1 MLTIFAARRIF
12 MADKTNK
19 GIKRQV
25 RHRINLTVVAAM
37 WLIAILA
44 GATIAYRSQNQTN
57 ETVVARLENC
67 NNELTTWF
75 TSKIT
80 ITEFMVHEVIQREY
94 YNNEEQCFQFLVD
107 CMEMD
112 DDFYACYIGYADG
125 SCIFSDGWEVPEDYI
140 ATQRDWYIEAVTA
153 DGVIITDPYT
163 DADTGRL
170 VITCASKIVGEDG
183 GTIGV
188 IASDIFIDRIS
199 EIVNDLRID
208 ENGYAFLT
216 TFDGNI
222 LVHENQ
228 DFIPYSD
235 ENGSDVMTKIGDA
248 IRGYDSGKLM
258 KNVITLRDYNG
269 EKIKCSETGV
279 DITNWV
285 LGYALNYNEYYADI
299 FNVCMILVAVTI
311 VFTIVLAL
319 HIARLVRFAFRPMAG
334 IAENARRVSE
344 GDLDVKFDYTGID
357 EIGDVCRTIENNNRV
372 MKEYITDISRR
383 LDGLSHGN
391 FDLTSDVAYVGGYA
405 SIKKSLDD
413 FSAVLKNVFTGI
425 EGASAAV
432 FGGAGGV
439 ANGANQLAEDAS
451 RQTELI
457 GDIVNGVNAVAEKI
471 KSNVEKTDDARSVA
485 VKTEETVRN
494 SSEQMK
500 QMLDAMNEISKATE
514 EIQIIIGTIEDIA
527 FQTNILAL
535 NASVEA
541 ARAGEAGRGFAVV
554 ADEVRN
560 LAGKSADASLET
572 SKLIERSTAA
582 VNNGMQYA
590 DSASTALE
598 NVVEQTNVIDGI
610 IVEINER
617 SHEQNTYIEDVSSK
631 INLVA
636 DYVSSAAAN
645 AEESAAA
652 SEELNGQA
660 TALKDMLSNFGL

>member
-1 MLTIFAARRIF
+1 
-12 MADKTNK
+12 MADKKNK
-19 GIKRQV
+19 GIKSRV
-25 RHRINLTVVAAM
+25 RHRINLTVVAAVYF
-37 WLIAILA
+37 IAILA
-44 GATIAYRSQNQTN
+44 GATITYRSQNQTN

-80 ITEFMVHEVIQREY
+80 ITEFMVHEVIKREY
-94 YNNEEQCFQFLVD
+94 YNNDEQCFEFLVD
-107 CMEMD
+107 CMDMD
-112 DDFYACYIGYADG
+112 EDFYACYIGYSDG
-125 SCIFSDGWEVPEDYI
+125 KCIFSDGWEVPADYI
-140 ATQRDWYIEAVTA
+140 ATQRDWYIEAATS
-153 DGVIITDPYT
+153 DGVVITDPYT

-183 GTIGV
+183 NIIGV

-199 EIVNDLRID
+199 EIVNSLRID

-222 LVHENQ
+222 LVHENE
-228 DFIPYSD
+228 DFVPYAD
-235 ENGSDVMTKIGDA
+235 KNGNDVMTKISDA
-248 IRGYDSGKLM
+248 MSGHDSEKLLN
-258 KNVITLRDYNG
+258 NVITVRDYNG
-269 EKIKCSETGV
+269 EKIKCSETSV

-285 LGYALNYNEYYADI
+285 LGYALDYGEYYADI
-299 FNVCMILVAVTI
+299 LNVCMILIVVTI
-311 VFTIVLAL
+311 LFTIL
-319 HIARLVRFAFRPMAG
+319 IAAYIAYLVKFAFKPMAG
-334 IAENARRVSE
+334 IAQNARRVSE
-344 GDLDVKFDYTGID
+344 GDLDVTFDYTGSD
-357 EIGDVCRTIENNNRV
+357 EIGEVCRTIENNNRV
-372 MKEYITDISRR
+372 MKDYITDISRR
-383 LDGLSHGN
+383 LDGLSRGD
-391 FDLTSDVAYVGGYA
+391 FDMTSEVAYVGGYA

-413 FSAVLKNVFTGI
+413 ISAALKNVFTGI

-439 ANGANQLAEDAS
+439 ANGANQLAEEAS

-471 KSNVEKTDDARSVA
+471 KNNVDKTDDARNVA
-485 VKTEETVRN
+485 VKTAETVRN
-494 SSEQMK
+494 SSDQMK
-500 QMLDAMNEISKATE
+500 QMLEAMDEISKATE

-560 LAGKSADASLET
+560 LAGKSAEASLET

-582 VNNGMQYA
+582 VGNGMRYA
-590 DSASTALE
+590 DSASEALE
-598 NVVEQTNVIDGI
+598 SVVEQTNEIDGI
-610 IVEINER
+610 IVDINER
-617 SHEQNTYIEDVSSK
+617 SHEQETYIEDVSGK
-631 INLVA
+631 IHLVA

-660 TALKDMLSNFGL
+660 TALKDMLANFGL

>member
-1 MLTIFAARRIF
+1 
-12 MADKTNK
+12 MADKKNK
-19 GIKRQV
+19 GIKSRV
-25 RHRINLTVVAAM
+25 RHRINLTVVAAV
-37 WLIAILA
+37 WIIAILA
-44 GATIAYRSQNQTN
+44 GATITYRSQTQTN
-57 ETVVARLENC
+57 ETIVARLENC
-67 NNELTTWF
+67 NNELITWF

-94 YNNEEQCFQFLVD
+94 YNNDEQCLQFLVD

-112 DDFYACYIGYADG
+112 EDFYVCYIGYTDG
-125 SCIFSDGWEVPEDYI
+125 KCIFSDGWDIPADYI
-140 ATQRDWYIEAVTA
+140 ATQRDWYIDAATA
-153 DGVIITDPYT
+153 GGVVITDPYT

-183 GTIGV
+183 NIIGV

-199 EIVNDLRID
+199 EIVNSLRID

-222 LVHENQ
+222 LVHENE

-235 ENGSDVMTKIGDA
+235 ADGNDVMTKINDA
-248 IRGYDSGKLM
+248 IYGYDSEKLL
-258 KNVITLRDYNG
+258 KNVVTLRDYDG
-269 EKIKCSETGV
+269 KKIKCSETGV

-285 LGYALNYNEYYADI
+285 LGYALDYNEYYADI
-299 FNVCMILVAVTI
+299 AGVCIVLIVVTI
-311 VFTIVLAL
+311 VFTIL
-319 HIARLVRFAFRPMAG
+319 IAGYIAYLVKFAFKPMSG
-334 IAENARRVSE
+334 IAQNARRVSE
-344 GDLDVKFDYTGID
+344 GDLDVTFDYTGSD
-357 EIGDVCRTIENNNRV
+357 EIGEVCRTIEENNRV
-372 MKEYITDISRR
+372 MKGYITDISRR
-383 LDGLSHGN
+383 LDGLSRGD
-391 FDLTSDVAYVGGYA
+391 FDMTSEVAYVGGYA

-413 FSAVLKNVFTGI
+413 ISASLKNVFTGI

-471 KSNVEKTDDARSVA
+471 KNNVEKTDDARNVA
-485 VKTEETVRN
+485 IKTAETVRN

-500 QMLDAMNEISKATE
+500 QMLEAMDEISKATE

-560 LAGKSADASLET
+560 LAGKSAEASLET

-582 VNNGMQYA
+582 VGNGMRYA
-590 DSASTALE
+590 DSASEALE
-598 NVVEQTNVIDGI
+598 SVVQQTGEIDGI
-610 IVEINER
+610 IVDINER
-617 SHEQNTYIEDVSSK
+617 SHEQETYIGDVSGK
-631 INLVA
+631 IHLVA

-660 TALKDMLSNFGL
+660 TALKDMLANFGL

>member
-1 MLTIFAARRIF
+1 

-19 GIKRQV
+19 GIKNRV
-25 RHRINLTVVAAM
+25 RHRINLTVTAAV
-37 WLIAILA
+37 WLIAIMA
-44 GATIAYRSQNQTN
+44 GTTIAYRSQAQTN

-94 YNNEEQCFQFLVD
+94 YNDDEQCFRFLAD

-112 DDFYACYIGYADG
+112 DDFYACYIGYSDG
-125 SCIFSDGWEVPEDYI
+125 KCIFSDGWEVPADYI
-140 ATQRDWYIEAVTA
+140 ATQRDWYIEAA
-153 DGVIITDPYT
+153 INDGVVITDPYT

-170 VITCASKIVGEDG
+170 VITCASKFTDSSGK
-183 GTIGV
+183 TLGV

-199 EIVNDLRID
+199 EIVNDLHID

-216 TFDGNI
+216 TFDENI
-222 LVHENQ
+222 LVHENP
-228 DFIPYSD
+228 DFLPYSD
-235 ENGSDVMTKIGDA
+235 ANGNDVMTKIHDA
-248 IRGYDSGKLM
+248 IKGYDSEKLL
-258 KNVITLRDYNG
+258 KNVITVRDYNG
-269 EKIKCSETGV
+269 KKIKCSETGV

-285 LGYALNYNEYYADI
+285 LGYALDYNEYYSDI
-299 FNVCMILVAVTI
+299 FNVCLILVAVTI
-311 VFTIVLAL
+311 VFTIILAIY
-319 HIARLVRFAFRPMAG
+319 IAYLVRFAFKPMSG
-334 IAENARRVSE
+334 IAQNARRVSE
-344 GDLDVKFDYTGID
+344 GDLDVKFDYAGSD
-357 EIGDVCRTIENNNRV
+357 EIGEVCRTIENNNRV
-372 MKEYITDISRR
+372 MKDYITDISRR
-383 LDGLSHGN
+383 LDGLSRGD
-391 FDLTSDVAYVGGYA
+391 FDMTSDVAYVGGYA

-413 FSAVLKNVFTGI
+413 ISAALKNVFSGI
-425 EGASAAV
+425 EGASSAV
-432 FGGAGGV
+432 FSGAGGV
-439 ANGANQLAEDAS
+439 ANGANQLAENAS
-451 RQTELI
+451 KQTELI
-457 GDIVNGVNAVAEKI
+457 GEIVAGVNAVSEKI
-471 KSNVEKTDDARSVA
+471 KNNVEKTDDARNVA
-485 VKTEETVRN
+485 VKTADTVRN

-500 QMLDAMNEISKATE
+500 QMLDAMSEISKATE

-560 LAGKSADASLET
+560 LAGKSAEASLET
-572 SKLIERSTAA
+572 SKLIERSTTA
-582 VNNGMQYA
+582 VNQGMRYA
-590 DSASTALE
+590 DSASEALE
-598 NVVEQTNVIDGI
+598 NVVEQTNEIDGI
-610 IVEINER
+610 IVDINER
-617 SHEQNTYIEDVSSK
+617 SHEQETYIEDVSGK
-631 INLVA
+631 IHIVA

>member
-1 MLTIFAARRIF
+1 
-12 MADKTNK
+12 MAEKINK

-25 RHRINLTVVAAM
+25 RHRINLTVVAAI
-37 WLIAILA
+37 WFIAILA
-44 GATIAYRSQNQTN
+44 GATIAYRSQKQTN
-57 ETVVARLENC
+57 ETVVAKLENC

-94 YNNEEQCFQFLVD
+94 YNNDDQCFQFLVD
-107 CMEMD
+107 CMKMD
-112 DDFYACYIGYADG
+112 DDFYACYIGYTNGA
-125 SCIFSDGWEVPEDYI
+125 CIFSDGWEVPEDYI
-140 ATQRDWYIEAVTA
+140 ATQRDWYIEASTA

-183 GTIGV
+183 KTIGV

-208 ENGYAFLT
+208 DNGYAFLT

-235 ENGSDVMTKIGDA
+235 ENGNDVMTSISDKIK
-248 IRGYDSGKLM
+248 GYDSSKLF
-258 KNVITLRDYNG
+258 KNVITLRDHNG
-269 EKIKCSETGV
+269 KKIKCSETGV
-279 DITNWV
+279 DITNWI
-285 LGYALNYNEYYADI
+285 LGYALDYNEYYADI
-299 FNVCMILVAVTI
+299 FNVCMILVAITI

-319 HIARLVRFAFRPMAG
+319 HIARLVRFAFKPMAG
-334 IAENARRVSE
+334 IAENARKVSE
-344 GDLDVKFDYTGID
+344 GDLDIKFDYTGSD
-357 EIGDVCRTIENNNRV
+357 EIGEVCRTIENNNRV

-383 LDGLSHGN
+383 LDGLSRGD
-391 FDLTSDVAYVGGYA
+391 FDMTSSVAYVGGYA

-413 FSAVLKNVFTGI
+413 FSAALKNVLTGI
-425 EGASAAV
+425 EGASSAV
-432 FGGAGGV
+432 FSGAGGV

-451 RQTELI
+451 KQTELI
-457 GDIVNGVNAVAEKI
+457 GDIVSGVNAVAEKI
-471 KSNVEKTDDARSVA
+471 RSNVEKTDDARNVA
-485 VKTEETVRN
+485 IKTEDTVKN

-500 QMLDAMNEISKATE
+500 QMLEAMNEISKATE

-560 LAGKSADASLET
+560 LAGKSAEASVET
-572 SKLIERSTAA
+572 SKLIERSTEA
-582 VNNGMQYA
+582 VNHGMRYA
-590 DSASTALE
+590 GAASEALE
-598 NVVEQTNVIDGI
+598 NVVEQTNEIDNI
-610 IVEINER
+610 IVEINEK
-617 SHEQNTYIEDVSSK
+617 SHEQDAYIEEVSSK